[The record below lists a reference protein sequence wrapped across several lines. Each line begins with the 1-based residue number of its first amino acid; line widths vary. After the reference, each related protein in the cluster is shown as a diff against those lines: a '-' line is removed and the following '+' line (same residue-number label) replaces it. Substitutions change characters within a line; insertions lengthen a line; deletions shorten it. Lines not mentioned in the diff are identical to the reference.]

1 MNIPKHVAIIMDG
14 NGRWARNQG
23 KDRSFGHKNG
33 IKPLRECLKSSL
45 NLGIKYLTIYS
56 FSSENWNRPQDEIDA
71 LMDLLGR
78 AIIEESDML
87 IENEVKIKIIG
98 DLDKLP
104 SETRESVESIME
116 VTKNFN
122 RLTLVVGL
130 SYSSR
135 WEITEAVKLITKDT
149 KEGKL
154 KEEEIN
160 EELISSYLQT
170 KDFPDPDLLIR
181 SGGEKRISNFL
192 LWQISYSELYFTDT
206 LWPDINSEE
215 FEKAIAYFGNKER
228 RFGKTSAQI
237 QTK

>member
-160 EELISSYLQT
+160 EELITFKL
-170 KDFPDPDLLIR
+170 KIFLIL
-181 SGGEKRISNFL
+181 IC
-192 LWQISYSELYFTDT
+192 
-206 LWPDINSEE
+206 
-215 FEKAIAYFGNKER
+215 
-228 RFGKTSAQI
+228 
-237 QTK
+237 